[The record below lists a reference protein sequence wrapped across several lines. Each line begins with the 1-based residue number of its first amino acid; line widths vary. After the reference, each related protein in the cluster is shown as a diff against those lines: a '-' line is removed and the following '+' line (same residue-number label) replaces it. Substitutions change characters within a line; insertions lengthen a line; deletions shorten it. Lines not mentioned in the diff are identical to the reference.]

1 MSNENYPVFQ
11 TAKLLRV
18 LIPSREGKK
27 GQYAVGLGEHDGH
40 EYTILFCSET
50 FPLDVLNKIIGK
62 IIRVD
67 PTNGRGLRAV
77 DYKNQDFEVIKEN
90 LEDTAIEVQK
100 LHVKHDNSENR
111 SVQRHEACIK
121 EIKEIKDEL
130 ERVKAVIICAY
141 ANDENDWRNN
151 ALNGAITKT
160 PWNVQVRRIYK
171 FFK

>member
-1 MSNENYPVFQ
+1 MTNENYPVFQ

-27 GQYAVGLGEHDGH
+27 GEYAVGLGEHDGH

-77 DYKNQDFEVIKEN
+77 DYKYQDFEVIKEN
-90 LEDTAIEVQK
+90 LEDTAMEVQK
-100 LHVKHDNSENR
+100 LQVKHDNAENR
-111 SVQRHEACIK
+111 AVARHQVQLTETRKLK
-121 EIKEIKDEL
+121 ENFDDLRDEFEKVRAL
-130 ERVKAVIICAY
+130 ILCAY
-141 ANDENDWRNN
+141 ANDQNE
-151 ALNGAITKT
+151 
-160 PWNVQVRRIYK
+160 
-171 FFK
+171 

>member
-27 GQYAVGLGEHDGH
+27 GEYAVGLGEHDGH
-40 EYTILFCSET
+40 EHTILFCSET

-77 DYKNQDFEVIKEN
+77 DYKHQDFEVIKEN

-100 LHVKHDNSENR
+100 LHVKHDNAENR
-111 SVQRHEACIK
+111 AVQRHEVQLN
-121 EIKEIKDEL
+121 ETRQLRSEVEDLRDEFDKVRAL
-130 ERVKAVIICAY
+130 LLCAY
-141 ANDENDWRNN
+141 ANDQNE
-151 ALNGAITKT
+151 
-160 PWNVQVRRIYK
+160 
-171 FFK
+171 

>member
-1 MSNENYPVFQ
+1 MSNEFYPVFQ

-27 GQYAVGLGEHDGH
+27 GEYAVGLGEHDGH

-77 DYKNQDFEVIKEN
+77 DYKHQDFEVIKDN
-90 LEDTAIEVQK
+90 LEDTAMEVQK
-100 LHVKHDNSENR
+100 INVKLDNSENR
-111 SVQRHEACIK
+111 AVQRHESYLK
-121 EIKEIKDEL
+121 EINEL
-130 ERVKAVIICAY
+130 KNEVERVKAVIICAY
-141 ANDENDWRNN
+141 ANDENE
-151 ALNGAITKT
+151 
-160 PWNVQVRRIYK
+160 
-171 FFK
+171 

>member
-1 MSNENYPVFQ
+1 MSNEFYPVIQ

-27 GQYAVGLGEHDGH
+27 GEYAVGLGEYDGH
-40 EYTILFCSET
+40 EHTILFCSET

-77 DYKNQDFEVIKEN
+77 DYKYQDFEVIKEN

-100 LHVKHDNSENR
+100 IHVKLNNSENR
-111 SVQRHEACIK
+111 AVQRHEIQLIENRK
-121 EIKEIKDEL
+121 LRDEVEDL
-130 ERVKAVIICAY
+130 RDEFEKVRALILCAH
-141 ANDENDWRNN
+141 ANDEND
-151 ALNGAITKT
+151 
-160 PWNVQVRRIYK
+160 
-171 FFK
+171 

>member
-27 GQYAVGLGEHDGH
+27 GEYAVGLGEHDGH

-77 DYKNQDFEVIKEN
+77 DYKHQDFEVIKEN

-100 LHVKHDNSENR
+100 INVKLDNSENR
-111 SVQRHEACIK
+111 AVVRHEIQLTENKKLRDDFENLRDEFEKVRALILCEYAC
-121 EIKEIKDEL
+121 
-130 ERVKAVIICAY
+130 
-141 ANDENDWRNN
+141 DENER
-151 ALNGAITKT
+151 
-160 PWNVQVRRIYK
+160 
-171 FFK
+171 

>member
-1 MSNENYPVFQ
+1 MTNEFYPVFQ

-18 LIPSREGKK
+18 LIPSRKGKK
-27 GQYAVGLGEHDGH
+27 GEYAVGLCEHDGH

-50 FPLDVLNKIIGK
+50 FPLDILNKIIGK

-77 DYKNQDFEVIKEN
+77 DFKNQDFEVIKEN

-100 LHVKHDNSENR
+100 INVKLDNSENR
-111 SVQRHEACIK
+111 AVQRHESCIN
-121 EIKEIKDEL
+121 EIRELRSEI

-141 ANDENDWRNN
+141 ANDEND
-151 ALNGAITKT
+151 
-160 PWNVQVRRIYK
+160 
-171 FFK
+171 

>member
-1 MSNENYPVFQ
+1 MTNENYPVIQ

-27 GQYAVGLGEHDGH
+27 GEYAVGLGEHDGH
-40 EYTILFCSET
+40 EHTILFCSEN

-77 DYKNQDFEVIKEN
+77 DYKYQDFEVIKEN

-100 LHVKHDNSENR
+100 IHLKLNNSENR
-111 SVQRHEACIK
+111 AIQRHEVQLN
-121 EIKEIKDEL
+121 ETRQLRSEVEDLRDEFDKVRAL
-130 ERVKAVIICAY
+130 ILCAY
-141 ANDENDWRNN
+141 TNDQNE
-151 ALNGAITKT
+151 
-160 PWNVQVRRIYK
+160 
-171 FFK
+171 

>member
-27 GQYAVGLGEHDGH
+27 GEYAVGLCEHDGH
-40 EYTILFCSET
+40 EYTILFCSEN
-50 FPLDVLNKIIGK
+50 FPLDILNKIIGK

-77 DYKNQDFEVIKEN
+77 DFKNQDFAVIKEN

-100 LHVKHDNSENR
+100 INVKLDNSENR
-111 SVQRHEACIK
+111 AVQRHESCIN
-121 EIKEIKDEL
+121 EIRELRSEI

-141 ANDENDWRNN
+141 ANDEND
-151 ALNGAITKT
+151 
-160 PWNVQVRRIYK
+160 
-171 FFK
+171 

>member
-1 MSNENYPVFQ
+1 MSNEIYPVIQ

-27 GQYAVGLGEHDGH
+27 GEYAVGLGEHDGH

-50 FPLDVLNKIIGK
+50 FPLDILNKIIGK

-100 LHVKHDNSENR
+100 LHVKHDNAENR
-111 SVQRHEACIK
+111 AVQRHEVQLNETK
-121 EIKEIKDEL
+121 QLRSEVEDLRDEFDKVRAL
-130 ERVKAVIICAY
+130 ILCAH
-141 ANDENDWRNN
+141 ANDEND
-151 ALNGAITKT
+151 
-160 PWNVQVRRIYK
+160 
-171 FFK
+171 

>member
-1 MSNENYPVFQ
+1 MSNENYPVIQ

-27 GQYAVGLGEHDGH
+27 GEYAVGLGEHDGH

-77 DYKNQDFEVIKEN
+77 DYKYQDFEVIKEN

-100 LHVKHDNSENR
+100 LHIKHDNADNR
-111 SVQRHEACIK
+111 AVERHQVQLTETRKLREDFDDLR
-121 EIKEIKDEL
+121 DEFEKVRAL
-130 ERVKAVIICAY
+130 ILCA
-141 ANDENDWRNN
+141 
-151 ALNGAITKT
+151 
-160 PWNVQVRRIYK
+160 
-171 FFK
+171 

>member
-1 MSNENYPVFQ
+1 MPNENYPVIQ
-11 TAKLLRV
+11 TARLLRV

-27 GQYAVGLGEHDGH
+27 GEYAVGLGVHDGH
-40 EYTILFCSET
+40 EHTILFCSET

-67 PTNGRGLRAV
+67 PTNGRGLRAI
-77 DYKNQDFEVIKEN
+77 DYKYQDFEVIKEN

-100 LHVKHDNSENR
+100 LHVKHDNAENR
-111 SVQRHEACIK
+111 AVQRHEACIK

-141 ANDENDWRNN
+141 ANDANE
-151 ALNGAITKT
+151 
-160 PWNVQVRRIYK
+160 
-171 FFK
+171 

>member
-27 GQYAVGLGEHDGH
+27 GEYAVGLGEHDGH

-77 DYKNQDFEVIKEN
+77 DYKHQDFEVIKEN

-100 LHVKHDNSENR
+100 LHVKHDNAENR
-111 SVQRHEACIK
+111 AVKRHEVQLN
-121 EIKEIKDEL
+121 ETRQLRSEVEDLRDEFDKVRAL
-130 ERVKAVIICAY
+130 ILCAH
-141 ANDENDWRNN
+141 ANDEND
-151 ALNGAITKT
+151 
-160 PWNVQVRRIYK
+160 
-171 FFK
+171 

>member
-1 MSNENYPVFQ
+1 MSNEFYPVFQ
-11 TAKLLRV
+11 TVKLLRV

-77 DYKNQDFEVIKEN
+77 DYKLQDFEVIKEN

-100 LHVKHDNSENR
+100 LHVKTDNSENR
-111 SVQRHEACIK
+111 AVIRHEVQLK
-121 EIKEIKDEL
+121 ETRQLRSEVEDLRDEFDKVRAL
-130 ERVKAVIICAY
+130 IICAY
-141 ANDENDWRNN
+141 ANDEND
-151 ALNGAITKT
+151 
-160 PWNVQVRRIYK
+160 
-171 FFK
+171 

>member
-1 MSNENYPVFQ
+1 MNNENYPVFE

-27 GQYAVGLGEHDGH
+27 GEYAVGLGEHNGH
-40 EYTILFCSET
+40 EHTILFCSET

-77 DYKNQDFEVIKEN
+77 DFKNQDFEVIKEN

-100 LHVKHDNSENR
+100 LHVKTDNSENR
-111 SVQRHEACIK
+111 AVIRHEVQLN
-121 EIKEIKDEL
+121 ETRQLRSEVEDLRDEFDKVRAL
-130 ERVKAVIICAY
+130 LLCAY
-141 ANDENDWRNN
+141 ANDQNE
-151 ALNGAITKT
+151 
-160 PWNVQVRRIYK
+160 
-171 FFK
+171 

>member
-1 MSNENYPVFQ
+1 MANENYPVFQ

-18 LIPSREGKK
+18 LIPCREGKK
-27 GQYAVGLGEHDGH
+27 GEYAVGLGEHDGH

-77 DYKNQDFEVIKEN
+77 DYKYQDFEVIKEN

-100 LHVKHDNSENR
+100 LHIKHDNSENR
-111 SVQRHEACIK
+111 ALLRHEEQLNK
-121 EIKEIKDEL
+121 TKEL
-130 ERVKAVIICAY
+130 EVKVEDLRYEFEKVRALILCAY
-141 ANDENDWRNN
+141 ANDEND
-151 ALNGAITKT
+151 
-160 PWNVQVRRIYK
+160 
-171 FFK
+171 